1 MEEILSKLKGSPLRT
16 RWRWALG
23 TTASMAVIASAG
35 IAWACVAPVSL
46 TVNPASVQPGGTVSV
61 IGRNTAPGAPI
72 EIHLDS
78 PTGRL
83 LATNPP
89 HNLSVMSGQWTLSVP
104 IPADVPTGKHLI
116 FSVEDYHNHNGGQPA
131 RATIYVGQPAE
142 AAPSPPVR
150 PTKLEVGSGPSAAT
164 LGLVGLGVAG
174 LALFVAGVWYL
185 AASRRSPGPQAQE
198 VRTS

>member
-1 MEEILSKLKGSPLRT
+1 MSKLKGSPLRT

-35 IAWACVAPVSL
+35 IAWACVAPVAL
-46 TVNPASVQPGGTVSV
+46 NVNPASVQPGGTVSV

-131 RATIYVGQPAE
+131 RATM
-142 AAPSPPVR
+142 
-150 PTKLEVGSGPSAAT
+150 
-164 LGLVGLGVAG
+164 
-174 LALFVAGVWYL
+174 
-185 AASRRSPGPQAQE
+185 
-198 VRTS
+198 

>member
-1 MEEILSKLKGSPLRT
+1 MKKLKSSPLRT

-46 TVNPASVQPGGTVSV
+46 TVNPASVQPGGTVSF

-89 HNLSVMSGQWTLSVP
+89 HNLSVMSGTWTLNVP

-116 FSVEDYHNHNGGQPA
+116 FAVEDYHNHNGGMPA

-150 PTKLEVGSGPSAAT
+150 PTMLDVGSGPGAAT

-174 LALFVAGVWYL
+174 FALLVAGLWYL

-198 VRTS
+198 VRPS

>member
-1 MEEILSKLKGSPLRT
+1 M
-16 RWRWALG
+16 
-23 TTASMAVIASAG
+23 ASMAIVASAG

-46 TVNPASVQPGGTVSV
+46 TANPASIQPGGTVAV

-89 HNLSVMSGQWTLSVP
+89 HNLSVMSGTWTLNVP
-104 IPADVPTGKHLI
+104 IPADVPPGKHLI
-116 FSVEDYHNHNGGQPA
+116 FAVEDYHNHNGGMPA

-142 AAPSPPVR
+142 AAPSLPAR
-150 PTKLEVGSGPSAAT
+150 PTKLEVGSGPSVAT
-164 LGLVGLGVAG
+164 LATVGLGVAA
-174 LALFVAGVWYL
+174 LALLLAGLWYL
-185 AASRRSPGPQAQE
+185 AASRRSPGPQAE
-198 VRTS
+198 KVRAS

>member
-1 MEEILSKLKGSPLRT
+1 MLSKRKGSPLRT

-23 TTASMAVIASAG
+23 TTATVAVMAWAG
-35 IAWACVAPVSL
+35 VAWACVAPVSL
-46 TVNPASVQPGGTVSV
+46 TVNPASVGPGGTVSV
-61 IGRNTAPGAPI
+61 IGRDTAPGAPI

-83 LATNPP
+83 LATQPP
-89 HNLSVMSGQWTLSVP
+89 HNLSVMMGTWTLNVP

-116 FSVEDYHNHNGGQPA
+116 FAVEDYHNHNGGMPA
-131 RATIYVGQPAE
+131 RATIYVGVPAE

-150 PTKLEVGSGPSAAT
+150 PVQLDVGSGPGAAT
-164 LGLVGLGVAG
+164 LVTVGLGVAG
-174 LALFVAGVWYL
+174 FALLVAGLWYL

>member
-1 MEEILSKLKGSPLRT
+1 M
-16 RWRWALG
+16 A
-23 TTASMAVIASAG
+23 AMAVMAAAG
-35 IAWACVAPVSL
+35 TAFACVAPISL
-46 TVNPASVQPGGTVSV
+46 TVNPASVAPGGTITV

-72 EIHLDS
+72 DIHLDS

-131 RATIYVGQPAE
+131 RATIYVGVPAE
-142 AAPSPPVR
+142 APPAPAAR

-164 LGLVGLGVAG
+164 LATVGLGVAG